1 MFCDFTLYKKQW
13 KRTASGLKKT
23 VNKNPC
29 VSK

>member
-13 KRTASGLKKT
+13 KRIGLKKT